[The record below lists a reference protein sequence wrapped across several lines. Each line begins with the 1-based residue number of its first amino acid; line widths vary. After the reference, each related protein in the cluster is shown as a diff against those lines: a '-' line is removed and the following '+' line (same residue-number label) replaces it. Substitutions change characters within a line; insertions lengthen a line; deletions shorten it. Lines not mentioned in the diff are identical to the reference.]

1 MGFATQNGPN
11 APQSATFPL
20 FQPVLSPF
28 SPPHYC
34 LRISTDQTL
43 CTGSIP
49 AISCPQCTPC
59 NCSAPQIAP
68 QIWMFLPLGAVGGPF
83 ALPNYH
89 LRMSTDQ
96 TLCASFTPSCHK
108 LSIVHPSQLCCP
120 PNCPP
125 NLYFINLFRSNHK
138 SHLSYYYLFFSV
150 VCLPLPPPQKS
161 SMEQYFEVLDIQT
174 LESISNQF
182 QIDLRLCQINLKSIS
197 NQSRNDAKSVLIR
210 SLIDLRSISDQSRID
225 LESISD

>member
-1 MGFATQNGPN
+1 
-11 APQSATFPL
+11 
-20 FQPVLSPF
+20 
-28 SPPHYC
+28 
-34 LRISTDQTL
+34 
-43 CTGSIP
+43 
-49 AISCPQCTPC
+49 
-59 NCSAPQIAP
+59 
-68 QIWMFLPLGAVGGPF
+68 MFLPLGAVGGPF
-83 ALPNYH
+83 ALPNYY

-161 SMEQYFEVLDIQT
+161 SMEQYFEVLDIRT

-225 LESISD
+225 LESVSDWSRTDFESISDLRDCRGARGA

>member
-34 LRISTDQTL
+34 LRITTDQTL

-49 AISCPQCTPC
+49 ATSCPQCTPR

-83 ALPNYH
+83 ALPNYY

-96 TLCASFTPSCHK
+96 TLCVSFTPATSC
-108 LSIVHPSQLCCP
+108 P
-120 PNCPP
+120 
-125 NLYFINLFRSNHK
+125 LYTPHNFVAPQIAPQICILLTYLDQIIRVISVTTTYFLVLFV
-138 SHLSYYYLFFSV
+138 FP
-150 VCLPLPPPQKS
+150 CLLHRRVAWNS
-161 SMEQYFEVLDIQT
+161 T
-174 LESISNQF
+174 
-182 QIDLRLCQINLKSIS
+182 
-197 NQSRNDAKSVLIR
+197 SRC
-210 SLIDLRSISDQSRID
+210 
-225 LESISD
+225 

>member
-1 MGFATQNGPN
+1 MVFEVKKLGFATQNTHN
-11 APQSATFPL
+11 VPQILIFPP
-20 FQPVLSPF
+20 FQAFLRPF
-28 SPPHYC
+28 SPPNYC
-34 LRISTDQTL
+34 SRITTDQTL

-49 AISCPQCTPC
+49 ATSCPQCTPR

-83 ALPNYH
+83 ALPNYY

-125 NLYFINLFRSNHK
+125 NLYFNNLFRQNHK
-138 SHLSYYYLFFSV
+138 SHLSYYYVLVLFVFP
-150 VCLPLPPPQKS
+150 CLLHRRVAWNS
-161 SMEQYFEVLDIQT
+161 T
-174 LESISNQF
+174 
-182 QIDLRLCQINLKSIS
+182 
-197 NQSRNDAKSVLIR
+197 SRC
-210 SLIDLRSISDQSRID
+210 
-225 LESISD
+225 

>member
-1 MGFATQNGPN
+1 
-11 APQSATFPL
+11 
-20 FQPVLSPF
+20 
-28 SPPHYC
+28 
-34 LRISTDQTL
+34 
-43 CTGSIP
+43 
-49 AISCPQCTPC
+49 
-59 NCSAPQIAP
+59 
-68 QIWMFLPLGAVGGPF
+68 MFLPLGAVGGPF
-83 ALPNYH
+83 ALPNYY

-125 NLYFINLFRSNHK
+125 NLYFNNLFRQNHK
-138 SHLSYYYLFFSV
+138 SHLSYYYVLVLFVFP
-150 VCLPLPPPQKS
+150 CLLHRRVAWNS
-161 SMEQYFEVLDIQT
+161 TSRRWTFET

-182 QIDLRLCQINLKSIS
+182 RIDLRLCQINLKWIS
-197 NQSRNDAKSVLIR
+197 NESGNDAKSVLIR